1 MIRVESPNLQLV
13 WGPKGARDVPHW
25 AIFGLGKSRALPKTL
40 AYNSDWGLCKASAST
55 AVSLHFR
62 VSRFLTMYMQ
72 YPSWNGLVQTTDY
85 MLGYCKHYFKRSS
98 RKRKATYLQSI
109 KVCGEYSRN
118 YVRYVSDILG
128 MSIERNLA
136 EERTRKRMVD
146 VRQTN
151 KQTQH
156 NSKQWIGLIDM
167 SVQIKCLHH

>member
-62 VSRFLTMYMQ
+62 VSRFLTMYML

-85 MLGYCKHYFKRSS
+85 MLGYCKHYFKRRS

-136 EERTRKRMVD
+136 EERTRKIMVD